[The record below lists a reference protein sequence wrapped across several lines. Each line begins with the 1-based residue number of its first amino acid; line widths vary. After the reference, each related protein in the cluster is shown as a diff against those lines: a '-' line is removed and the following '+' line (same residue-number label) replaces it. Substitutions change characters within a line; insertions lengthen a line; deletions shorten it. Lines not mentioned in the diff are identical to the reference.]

1 MRSFIIISVICMQI
15 WSHGVANAAGVGA
28 FAYQDSAGNR
38 YGGTYGLKNNQV
50 YNVHDFPTFAPV
62 PFADFSDVNT
72 FFPEYFRNFENL
84 LQEAFAK
91 NAEQQQLALNAARK
105 AYDLTS
111 NQAGFFPNFGF
122 DSRFG
127 GVPNFGFAGQDFGMP
142 GFENRFGNFGPN
154 SAFAAGAVGPGFRHQ
169 MAAIN
174 PPNPNMP
181 NVDVTQYSD
190 AATAPRDGNGFYS
203 VSSSSYSSS
212 SNVNGKQENRQG
224 GETIVNDNGKVTKYK
239 VHN

>member
-84 LQEAFAK
+84 LQE
-91 NAEQQQLALNAARK
+91 
-105 AYDLTS
+105 
-111 NQAGFFPNFGF
+111 
-122 DSRFG
+122 FG

-142 GFENRFGNFGPN
+142 GFENRFGNVGPN